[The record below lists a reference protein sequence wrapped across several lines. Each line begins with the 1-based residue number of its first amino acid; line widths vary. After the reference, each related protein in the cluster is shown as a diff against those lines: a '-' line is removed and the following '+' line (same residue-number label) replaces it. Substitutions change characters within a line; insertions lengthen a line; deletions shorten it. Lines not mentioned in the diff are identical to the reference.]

1 MADRGQMAAAACPP
15 RARLALTTPR
25 AGRLEVEDALL
36 PFARALP
43 PPSLLPLAR
52 STEAKPPPHHC
63 PAVLAP
69 AHRSTRASA
78 SSCLFAPLPPLKL
91 HYSPLLLVHLA
102 VSRRTKVA
110 ATFVTSAATAMSATS
125 PEFEATVVGIAR
137 VPLMLLF
144 LPS

>member
-1 MADRGQMAAAACPP
+1 MAP
-15 RARLALTTPR
+15 RVT
-25 AGRLEVEDALL
+25 GRLTVQATMGLSTTIEAPTHDREPHLR
-36 PFARALP
+36 PFPFCFSFTSSARP
-43 PPSLLPLAR
+43 Q
-52 STEAKPPPHHC
+52 
-63 PAVLAP
+63 
-69 AHRSTRASA
+69 HRSSSATSAIAIASA

-137 VPLMLLF
+137 VPLILLF